1 MKFSHLARVGFVL
14 FSASHASLLIAQ
26 TSDGSSWYRDIAI
39 SPAGDQI
46 AFTYSGQVWV
56 ANAKGGDAVP
66 LTSETVYSSNPVW
79 SPDGQSLAYQSNQYG
94 RGDVFVLNMNTHKS
108 QRLTF
113 HGSKDIPYSFSA
125 DGSQVLFQSFRIG
138 NGDSELN
145 NGFFGRSYR
154 LYTVPAKGGREQVL
168 LENSVSSYSAS
179 HDGSQALY
187 TDLPSYTEQQW
198 RKGAQSDAARD
209 IWKYDAKTH
218 KHTQLTTFRGE
229 DRNAVWSEDD
239 QSMYFLSERSGSF
252 NIWKQSLTEPEGDA
266 VAVTHHQKLPVRFLS
281 ISTQGDLAYGFD
293 GGIWLKRKGDKA
305 AHEVD
310 IKIRKARSDSST
322 RNVNLAYEITELA
335 VSPTAPE
342 VAVVARGE
350 VFVISTLTGEA
361 RRLTNTPQAERDISF
376 SSDGMTLLYGSERA
390 GNWDLFASHIGDHD
404 KSFLTASQ
412 ITEQQ
417 LTDTPV
423 DETQPVLSHDDTR
436 IAYRESRN
444 TLKVMTIED
453 GAKTTLLNSQSMY
466 SYEDSDWRY
475 QWSPDDQYIV
485 SRDGSTLSANNIV
498 LLDSKGENKPITL
511 SYSGFVQS
519 APKFSDDGQVVYW
532 TSDKDGLTELDGS
545 TVNGDVYAVTL
556 NKKTEANLGLSQD
569 QAWLAEQEEHAAAPN
584 HKTLIDVNDLQD
596 RIQRLTPYSMSVLA
610 SYLSPDNTEMV
621 VANQRGDDIEFVHLN
636 LLTGEHEVMF
646 TRSADDI
653 QAITVTPDRT
663 MLMLIG
669 HGQLEKIDLANGDSD
684 DVHFS
689 LDAEYDFAKET
700 QYIFD
705 HVWRLTKTKF
715 YDKNLHGVDWDWYRE
730 AYAKH
735 LPSIHNYTDFAQLLS
750 ELAGELN
757 ASHTGSTYRMH
768 PSSWES
774 PASLGI
780 IYDDKYQGKGAR
792 VRSVLL
798 GGPADLPNSP
808 IKSGSIIYSVNGV
821 DVQPGQD
828 IYPLLNNLEGKVTRL
843 SVLTPGNKKTISV
856 AVKPVS
862 LSDEAKLSYKRWVT
876 EREVLTNKLSNGRLG
891 YIHIPEM
898 GNDSYRQLVNKL
910 FGRYRDKEAVVIDVR
925 YNVGGNLHD
934 QIMNLLSGVRHS
946 SAVSRDGYSAGSFPL
961 RRWAKPSIMLA
972 NASSYSDGSVVP
984 YFYQKEGIGKLVG
997 ERVPG
1002 TGTYV
1007 LWENQQEPLLEYGV
1021 PQLGF
1026 KNDQGK
1032 WFENNEV
1039 KPNILV
1045 YNSPDDVASDR
1056 DRQLSVAIKEL
1067 LAKLN

>member
-1 MKFSHLARVGFVL
+1 MKFSHLARTGLVL
-14 FSASHASLLIAQ
+14 LTASYSSLLIAQ
-26 TSDGSSWYRDIAI
+26 PSDGSSWYRDIAI
-39 SPAGDQI
+39 SPNGDQI
-46 AFTYSGQVWV
+46 AFTYGGQIW
-56 ANAKGGDAVP
+56 AASSKGGDAIP
-66 LTSETVYSSNPVW
+66 LTSEAVYSSNPVW
-79 SPDGQSLAYQSNQYG
+79 SPDGQSLAYESNQYG
-94 RGDVFVLNMNTHKS
+94 PGDVFVLNMNTQRS

-113 HGSKDIPYSFSA
+113 HASKDTPYSFST
-125 DGSQVLFQSFRIG
+125 DGSQVLFQSRRIG

-154 LYTVPAKGGREQVL
+154 LYKVPAAGGREQVV
-168 LENSVSSYSAS
+168 LENSVSSYSIS
-179 HDGSQALY
+179 HDGRQALY

-209 IWKYDAKTH
+209 IWKYNVKTH
-218 KHTQLTTFRGE
+218 KHTRLTTFRGE
-229 DRNAVWSEDD
+229 DRDAVWSEDN
-239 QSMYFLSERSGSF
+239 QSVYFLSERSGSF
-252 NIWKQSLTEPEGDA
+252 NIWKQSLSGIEDDA

-281 ISTQGDLAYGFD
+281 ISHQGDLAYGFD
-293 GGIWLKRKGDKA
+293 GGIWLKKKGDKD

-310 IKIRKARSDSST
+310 IKIRKARSDTST
-322 RNVNLAYEITELA
+322 SNVNFAYQITELA

-350 VFVISTLTGEA
+350 IFVISTLTGES
-361 RRLTNTPQAERDISF
+361 RRLTNTPQAERNISF
-376 SSDGMTLLYGSERA
+376 SSDGMTLVYGSERA
-390 GNWDLFASHIGDHD
+390 GNWDLFASHIGDQD

-412 ITEQQ
+412 LTEQQ

-423 DETQPVLSHDDTR
+423 DESQPVLSHDDKR
-436 IAYRESRN
+436 IAFRESRN
-444 TLKVMTIED
+444 TLKVMTLED
-453 GAKTTLLNSQSMY
+453 SATTTLLNSQSMY
-466 SYEDSDWRY
+466 SYDDSDWRY
-475 QWSPDDQYIV
+475 QWSPDGQYIV

-498 LLDSKGENKPITL
+498 LLDSNGEKKPIIL
-511 SYSGFVQS
+511 SNSGFIQFE
-519 APKFSDDGQVVYW
+519 PKFSDDGQVVYW

-545 TVNGDVYAVTL
+545 IVNGDVYAVVL
-556 NKKTEANLGLSQD
+556 NKQTEENLSLSQD
-569 QAWLAEQEEHAAAPN
+569 QAWLAEQEKQASKPDS
-584 HKTLIDVNDLQD
+584 KTLVDVADIQD
-596 RIQRLTPYSMSVLA
+596 RIHRLTPYSMSVLE

-653 QAITVTPDRT
+653 QAMMVTPDRSF
-663 MLMLIG
+663 LMLVG
-669 HGQLEKIDLANGDSD
+669 HGQLEKIDLANGASD
-684 DVHFS
+684 GVHFS

-700 QYIFD
+700 QYMFD

-715 YDKNLHGVDWDWYRE
+715 YDKNLHGVDWDWYRD

-735 LPSIHNYTDFAQLLS
+735 LSSIHNYTDFAQLLS
-750 ELAGELN
+750 EFAGELN
-757 ASHTGSTYRMH
+757 ASHTGSTYSGH
-768 PSSWES
+768 PSNWAS

-780 IYDDKYQGKGAR
+780 IYDDKYQGKGVR

-798 GGPADLPNSP
+798 DGPADLPSNP
-808 IKSGSIIYSVNGV
+808 IKAGSIIYSVNGA
-821 DVQPGQD
+821 DILPGQD

-843 SVLTPGNKKTISV
+843 SVLTPGNKKAIAVT
-856 AVKPVS
+856 VKPVS
-862 LSDEAKLSYKRWVT
+862 LSEEAKLSYKRWIT
-876 EREVLTNKLSNGRLG
+876 EREELTNQLSNGRIG

-898 GNDSYRQLVNKL
+898 GNDSYRQLVNNL

-934 QIMNLLSGVRHS
+934 QIMNVLSGVRHS

-1007 LWENQQEPLLEYGV
+1007 LWENQQEPLLDFGV

-1026 KNDQGK
+1026 KNEQGE

-1039 KPNILV
+1039 KPDVLV
-1045 YNSPDDVASDR
+1045 YNSPEDAALNKDT
-1056 DRQLSVAIKEL
+1056 QLTVAIEEL
-1067 LAKLN
+1067 LTELN